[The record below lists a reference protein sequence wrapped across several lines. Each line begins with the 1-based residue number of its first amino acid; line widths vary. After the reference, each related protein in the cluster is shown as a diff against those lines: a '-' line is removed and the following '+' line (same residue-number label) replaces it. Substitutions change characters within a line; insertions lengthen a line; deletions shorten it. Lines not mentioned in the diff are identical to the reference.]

1 MRKALVTLAVAVF
14 LTFPTVS
21 NAQFS
26 NDNGFRTPEQNG
38 FRSLP
43 PQPMQP
49 MQPSPSTVYAPNGQ
63 IYTIH
68 SNPGTNSS
76 TVYAPNGQI
85 YTIHK

>member
-1 MRKALVTLAVAVF
+1 MRKTLVTLATAVL
-14 LTFPTVS
+14 LTFHVVS

-49 MQPSPSTVYAPNGQ
+49 SPSTVYAPNGQ
-63 IYTIH
+63 TYTIH
-68 SNPGTNSS
+68 SNPGLDSS

>member
-1 MRKALVTLAVAVF
+1 MMRKTLVTLAVAVF
-14 LTFPTVS
+14 LTFPMVS

-26 NDNGFRTPEQNG
+26 NDGGFRTPEQNG

-43 PQPMQP
+43 PQP

-85 YTIHK
+85 LTIHK